1 MTDDRTAFLMQLGAA
16 SRDLAYAPTEF
27 NKHRGELG
35 RRAMQ
40 TAEDP
45 HLRSAMTDLGFV
57 QAYLNQTAEAKVRLE
72 TAIERL
78 KLVHLIGTES
88 MALTAAEFTATTGLD
103 AGTYEKAVAK

>member
-1 MTDDRTAFLMQLGAA
+1 MTDERTAFLMQLRAA
-16 SRDLAYAPTEF
+16 SRDLAYATTEF
-27 NKHRGELG
+27 NKHRVDLG

-40 TAEDP
+40 TAENP

-57 QAYLNQTAEAKVRLE
+57 QAYLNQTAEAKAKVE

-88 MALTAAEFTATTGLD
+88 LALTAAEFAATTGLD
-103 AGTYEKAVAK
+103 ADTYEKAVAK